1 MTPSADPSTQRPPLF
16 TAGELSS
23 RLGAQ
28 LHGPGDVPIFGI
40 EALGAAGPGDLSFI
54 RASKHADALAHSKCA
69 AALVTQGSIDPV
81 AALAAAPS
89 RPLIVVK
96 SADEAMVGL
105 LELLAPKP
113 QFVPGRHPTAVID
126 PSANLHPATMVGAHA
141 VIGPRT
147 SVGEGT
153 SIGPGVVVGS
163 DVRIGRGCDLRSNCV
178 IEDRTQMGDAVVIH
192 AGAVIGSIGFG
203 FRPAPG
209 GRGALRIPHIGHV
222 VLESAVE
229 VGANSCID
237 RGKFGAT
244 RIGAM
249 TKIDNQV
256 QIGHNVII
264 GRGCIICGQC
274 AIAGS
279 VTIGD
284 GVTLAGSVG
293 IADGRTIGAGAT
305 LGARSSVMDDVPAGE
320 TWFGYPARPSR
331 QAMRMFSA
339 LIELPDVLRSLRQL
353 REFIMLPQEP
363 RHPNR

>member
-1 MTPSADPSTQRPPLF
+1 MTSSAEPSPARPPLF
-16 TAGELSS
+16 TTGDLAS
-23 RLGAQ
+23 RLGGE
-28 LHGPGDVPIFGI
+28 LHGPSDVPIFGI
-40 EALGAAGPGDLSFI
+40 EALHAAGPGDLSFI
-54 RASKHADALAHSKCA
+54 RAAKHADALAHSRCA
-69 AALVTQGSIDPV
+69 AALVTQGSIDLP
-81 AALAAAPS
+81 AALASAPA

-105 LELLAPKP
+105 LEMLSPKP

-126 PSANLHPATMVGAHA
+126 PSANLHPATMVGPHA
-141 VIGPRT
+141 VVGPRT
-147 SVGEGT
+147 VIGEGT
-153 SIGPGVVVGS
+153 SIGAGVVVGA
-163 DVRIGRGCDLRSNCV
+163 DVRIGRGCDLRNNCAV
-178 IEDRTQMGDAVVIH
+178 EDRTQMADAVVIH
-192 AGAVIGSIGFG
+192 PGAVIGSIGFG

-229 VGANSCID
+229 VGANTCID

-256 QIGHNVII
+256 QIGHNCLI

-305 LGARSSVMDDVPAGE
+305 VGARAGVMDDVPAGE
-320 TWFGYPARPSR
+320 TWFGYPARPVR
-331 QAMRMFSA
+331 QTMRMFSA
-339 LIELPDVLRSLRQL
+339 LIELPDVLRSLKQL